1 MSLQVGGGGGKG
13 TWRKEERRGRWVRGE
28 ERGQRVARHTVG
40 GVQACNCG
48 VCLPVDLLYIMYAH
62 TRVSVRSDR
71 ACGHDYIIY
80 RHTQWQTSSYFFFLI
95 LCRSYLEVVLMVER
109 FTGFLISLFLV
120 FL

>member
-1 MSLQVGGGGGKG
+1 MEKGREERAVGKGSGEGGGLLD
-13 TWRKEERRGRWVRGE
+13 TTYSVHCERCACMQLWG
-28 ERGQRVARHTVG
+28 VASV
-40 GVQACNCG
+40 
-48 VCLPVDLLYIMYAH
+48 VCLPADLLYIMYAH

-71 ACGHDYIIY
+71 ACGHTSTDYLIY
-80 RHTQWQTSSYFFFLI
+80 RHTQRQTSSYFFFLI

>member
-1 MSLQVGGGGGKG
+1 M
-13 TWRKEERRGRWVRGE
+13 RRGGRGLLDTLWV
-28 ERGQRVARHTVG
+28 VCRHAT
-40 GVQACNCG
+40 
-48 VCLPVDLLYIMYAH
+48 VDLLYIMYAH
-62 TRVSVRSDR
+62 TRVSMRSDR

-80 RHTQWQTSSYFFFLI
+80 RYTQWQTSSYFFFLI